1 MPEKLTEATVN
12 MQPLDDDEKQLV
24 QEVYERLELFE
35 QACSPY
41 HQEAKVVREIIRLRD
56 PYQDPPNAKEKT
68 LQLQTLKS
76 TFNNC
81 VADQMMAMPEAKLVP
96 ETPDKEEMVAD
107 LQDLVHHVV
116 YEVNNYE
123 ETHRRRAE
131 DMYGPGTVITQVVWD
146 QDMCFG
152 KGDAAIIRWP
162 IEAFLWD
169 PQADNIQDARA
180 VIKISW
186 HPLSWYEAHYPDEA
200 KYVNAEDGEH
210 NAVGL
215 TTEQQNKPSGDE
227 PRAMLLEYWY
237 RTYDALAHRYRINVA
252 YCAGGALLEHHKDVY
267 MHGMYPFV
275 IDVHSVIEGSM
286 VGEGMVSE
294 LTPMMRYINRYAKYI
309 DTNLRMSSK
318 GRMVVRKNNGIDR
331 EALADWEQDIVEGDS
346 VVQGEDWNWIQNVP
360 FNGMIANQ
368 MYQFQSD
375 LKQDSGANQFT
386 RGETTGGIVSGKAIT
401 ALQSAGGKIQQLHT
415 GTLNNGFKQI
425 VNMVLWLMAE
435 FYDDK
440 RVVMV
445 TGRDNHMRQVTV
457 DLMKF
462 FGMDRGKK
470 NVTPPPYTVQVEV
483 TSRDPLRI
491 DSMNQMYMQ
500 AYTMAAQ
507 AQQYFPLSALFRIMN
522 VEGKDRLLPVI
533 EANEQQQEM
542 MQQLQAQNQQ
552 MAEQLAQM
560 QQENDSLKQTTMRL
574 SNSLAG
580 GFSPQA
586 AGTKAAE
593 AGGGPLTNAAMVNQ
607 ARQSMAAMPEMA
619 E

>member
-507 AQQYFPLSALFRIMN
+507 AQQYFPLSALFRMMN